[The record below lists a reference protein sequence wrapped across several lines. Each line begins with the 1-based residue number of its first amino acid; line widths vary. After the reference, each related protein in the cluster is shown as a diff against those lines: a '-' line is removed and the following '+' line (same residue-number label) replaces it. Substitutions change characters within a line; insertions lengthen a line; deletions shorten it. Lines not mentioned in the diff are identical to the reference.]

1 MNKPGLGLLERQHQL
16 CRSLA
21 LINPRRPS
29 VQVAELG
36 SIETPGKP
44 IQRNPHLHDERGHH
58 DTEHLSHH
66 AILAAPMQTRRSFAG
81 RLGVRVLEPAARRA
95 GSRKKLRKFQ
105 NPRGRIQR
113 SRALNHDGRLAA
125 RYCFASTW
133 ASIRV
138 IKASAGAALRAS
150 FSGLA
155 SHRMLE

>member
-36 SIETPGKP
+36 SVETPGKP
-44 IQRNPHLHDERGHH
+44 IQR
-58 DTEHLSHH
+58 
-66 AILAAPMQTRRSFAG
+66 
-81 RLGVRVLEPAARRA
+81 
-95 GSRKKLRKFQ
+95 

-113 SRALNHDGRLAA
+113 SRALNHDGHLAA

-133 ASIRV
+133 ASIRA